1 MLYGLDP
8 SSERFLAALA
18 SNGRRMDRAQRQ
30 LSTGK
35 RLERASDDPEQVST
49 MLQSRADLRQTG
61 QLLQNLGRVQ
71 AEVDGGEQA
80 LQQALKLVERARVL
94 GAQGGNG
101 LQSAENRLSIAG
113 EVKSLIEQ
121 VAGLSRSAIAGRFI
135 FSGDSDQT
143 QPFTLDWANPA
154 PLGAYQG
161 TAATRRTEHPS
172 GARFEISRAGDEI
185 FDNPDASKNVFGALN
200 NLRLALEANDS
211 QAILAGVVQVSTA
224 SEHLN
229 SEISFYG
236 TVQNQMTEAINATQ
250 AAQLRLQTSLSAIE
264 DADPTAAI
272 LELNQARYQQQTAL
286 ASRAQL
292 PRTSLFDYLG

>member
-8 SSERFLAALA
+8 SSVRFLAALA
-18 SNGRRMDRAQRQ
+18 SNGRRLDRAQRQ

-35 RLERASDDPEQVST
+35 RLETASDDPEQVPA
-49 MLQSRADLRQTG
+49 MLQSRADLRQAE
-61 QLLQNLGRVQ
+61 QLQQNLGRIQ

-80 LQQALKLVERARVL
+80 LEQALTLVERARVL

-101 LQSAENRLSIAG
+101 LQTAQNRLSIAG

-121 VAGLSRSAIAGRFI
+121 VVGLSQSSIAGRFI

-143 QPFTLDWANPA
+143 QPYTLDWANPV
-154 PLGAYQG
+154 PISAYQG
-161 TAATRRTEHPS
+161 TAATRKTEHPS
-172 GARFEISRAGDEI
+172 GAQFEVSRAGDEI
-185 FDNPDASKNVFGALN
+185 FDNPDATKNVFGALN
-200 NLRLALEANDS
+200 NLRLALEANDD
-211 QAILAGVVQVSTA
+211 QAILAGVAQVSSA
-224 SEHLN
+224 ADHLN

-236 TVQNQMTEAINATQ
+236 TVQNQVTEAVNATQ
-250 AAQLRLQTSLSAIE
+250 ATQLRLRTNLSAIE

-286 ASRAQL
+286 GSRAQL

>member
-8 SSERFLAALA
+8 SSERFLAALD
-18 SNGRRMDRAQRQ
+18 SNSRRLDRAQRQ

-35 RLERASDDPEQVST
+35 RLERASDDPEQVPAL
-49 MLQSRADLRQTG
+49 LQTRADLRQTE
-61 QLLQNLGRVQ
+61 QLLQNLGRVK

-80 LQQALKLVERARVL
+80 LEQALTRVERARVL

-101 LQSAENRLSIAG
+101 LQTSESRQSIAG

-121 VAGLSRSAIAGRFI
+121 VVGLSRSAIAGRFI

-143 QPFTLDWANPA
+143 QPYTLDWAAPA
-154 PLGAYQG
+154 PLSAYQG
-161 TAATRRTEHPS
+161 STATRRTEHPS
-172 GARFEISRAGDEI
+172 GALFEVSRAGDEI

-200 NLRLALEANDS
+200 NLRLALEANDD
-211 QAILAGVVQVSTA
+211 QAILAGVAQVSSA
-224 SEHLN
+224 AEHLN

-236 TVQNQMTEAINATQ
+236 TVQNQMTEAVNATQ
-250 AAQLRLQTSLSAIE
+250 AAQLRLQTNLSTIE

-286 ASRAQL
+286 ASRAQQ